1 MRVNGST
8 WGSVFGRTG
17 MDPLHPQVEKKKLGE
32 KNKLIKI
39 FFCLVSFFEIICKFV
54 KVIFF
59 SQRKKNL

>member
-32 KNKLIKI
+32 KNKLRYS
-39 FFCLVSFFEIICKFV
+39 FVWSFFSKSFV
-54 KVIFF
+54 KVFF
-59 SQRKKNL
+59 SQKKNKNL